1 MPPKGRCRFSSGGSN
16 VSCVMV
22 DKKQLTEEDIK
33 HRYIT
38 PAIHQAG
45 WRDELIF
52 MEKYFTAGRITIHG
66 KHTKRGEGRKADY
79 LLCSAP
85 NLPMAIVEAKDNNH
99 PVSGG
104 IQQAIDYAQILEVP
118 FAYSSNGDGFYE
130 HDMINGEETDPQYP
144 IPLAGF
150 PTPEQ
155 LTERYVKYQN
165 LSADAQKALN
175 EPYYFA
181 IGTHEPRYYQRIA
194 INRTVEAV
202 ANGLKRA
209 LLVMATG
216 TGKTYT
222 AFQIIHRLRHAGLKK
237 RILYLA
243 DRNILI
249 DQTMTQDF
257 KPFAKVMTKVQHK
270 DVNTAYEIY
279 MSLYGQWVE
288 YDHDRQ
294 NDPNREVDLTGV
306 RQPYES
312 LSPDFFDLI
321 IVDECHRGSV
331 REDSEWRRILEYF
344 SSATQIGMTAT
355 PKQAEGADNL
365 DYFCQET
372 GGVPLYVYSLKQGIE
387 DGFLAPYRVTRSFL
401 DIDLNGWTPA
411 PGEKDLYDYLIEQ
424 RPFNRADMGR
434 KLAVQVR
441 RQMVARRI
449 TQMLHDIGR
458 MTKTIVFCSDQEE
471 AQEMRNLLVSQNQDM
486 CRKDS
491 RYVIRITS
499 DDKEGKRQLDN
510 FIDPDEPY
518 PTIVTTSDLL
528 ETGVDCKTCG
538 LIVFDKEVSS
548 MSRFKQMVGRGTR
561 IRADKGKFHFDI
573 LDFRNVTAKFNDPDF
588 DGVADESGG
597 GGGSGG
603 DGAGGGGE
611 GGGEELTPK
620 YHIEGPACTIAHED
634 VRILGA
640 DGKLVTISVKDYTR
654 RVVTQKYATLDAFLT
669 AWSAADRKQAILDEL
684 AASETPLMIEAVR
697 EENPSL
703 ADKDAFDI
711 ILHLAYDQKPLTRR
725 ERVNNVKKRNYL
737 AKYEGK
743 AREVLEALLEKYAE
757 CGVGE
762 LENENVLE
770 LNPFAEIGTA
780 VKITRFF
787 GGPEQFEAALRE
799 LETELYRKVA

>member
-1 MPPKGRCRFSSGGSN
+1 
-16 VSCVMV
+16 MV
-22 DKKQLTEEDIK
+22 DKNLTEEDVK
-33 HRYIT
+33 LRYIT
-38 PAIHQAG
+38 PAIVGAG
-45 WRDELIF
+45 WATDQIF
-52 MEKYFTAGRITIHG
+52 MEKYFTAGRISIHG
-66 KHTKRGEGRKADY
+66 KRTKRGEGRKADY

-85 NLPMAIVEAKDNNH
+85 NLPMAIVEAKDGKH
-99 PVSGG
+99 QVSDG
-104 IQQAIDYAQILEVP
+104 IQQAIDYARILGVP
-118 FAYSSNGDGFYE
+118 FSYSSNGDGFYE
-130 HDMINGEETDPQYP
+130 HDDINGTERELALNDFPSPEE
-144 IPLAGF
+144 
-150 PTPEQ
+150 
-155 LTERYVKYQN
+155 LTELYVKYQS
-165 LSADAQKALN
+165 LSADAKKALF

-202 ANGLKRA
+202 ANGLKRG
-209 LLVMATG
+209 LIVMATG

-222 AFQIIHRLRHAGLKK
+222 AFQIIHRLRQAGLK
-237 RILYLA
+237 RRVLYLA
-243 DRNILI
+243 DRNVLI
-249 DQTMTQDF
+249 DQTMKQDF
-257 KPFAKVMTKVQHK
+257 KPFSKVMTKVQHK

-288 YDHDRQ
+288 YDHERQ
-294 NDPNREVDLTGV
+294 SDPNREVDLSGV

-355 PKQAEGADNL
+355 PKNVDGADNL
-365 DYFCQET
+365 DYFCKET
-372 GGVPLYVYSLKQGIE
+372 GGQPLYVYSLKQGIE

-401 DIDLNGWTPA
+401 DIDLNGWTPE

-424 RPFNRADMGR
+424 RQYNRADMGR

-441 RQMVARRI
+441 RQVVARRI
-449 TQMLHDIGR
+449 TKMLHDIGR
-458 MTKTIVFCSDQEE
+458 MTKTIVFCADQEE
-471 AQEMRNLLVSQNQDM
+471 ALEMRNLLVGLNRDLCQ
-486 CRKDS
+486 RDS
-491 RYVIRITS
+491 RYVMRITS

-538 LIVFDKEVSS
+538 LIVFDKEVTS

-561 IRADKGKFHFDI
+561 IREDKGKFHFDI
-573 LDFRNVTAKFNDPDF
+573 LDFRNVTSKFNDPDF
-588 DGVADESGG
+588 DGVADDSGGKGG
-597 GGGSGG
+597 GGGVGSGG
-603 DGAGGGGE
+603 EGGGGE
-611 GGGEELTPK
+611 GGDNSPTK
-620 YHIEGPACTIAHED
+620 FHIGGPSCTIMHED

-654 RVVTQKYATLDAFLT
+654 NAVTKKYATLDDFLT
-669 AWSAADRKQAILDEL
+669 AWSAAERKQAILDEL
-684 AASETPLMIEAVR
+684 AKSDSPLMIEAVKD
-697 EENPSL
+697 ENPSL

-711 ILHLAYDQKPLTRR
+711 ILHLAYDQKPLTQR
-725 ERVNNVKKRNYL
+725 ERVENVKKRNYL

-757 CGVGE
+757 RGVGE

-770 LNPFAEIGTA
+770 LHPFSEIGTA

-787 GGPEQFEAALRE
+787 GGAEKFEAALRE
-799 LETELYRKVA
+799 LESEIYRKAC

>member
-1 MPPKGRCRFSSGGSN
+1 
-16 VSCVMV
+16 MV
-22 DKKQLTEEDIK
+22 DKHQLTEEDIK
-33 HRYIT
+33 HRCIT
-38 PAIHQAG
+38 PAIHSAG
-45 WRDELIF
+45 WRDDLIF
-52 MEKYFTAGRITIHG
+52 MEKYFTSGRITIHG
-66 KHTKRGEGRKADY
+66 KRTRRGEGRKADY
-79 LLCSAP
+79 LLCTAP
-85 NLPMAIVEAKDNNH
+85 NLPMAVVEAKDGNH

-104 IQQAIDYAQILEVP
+104 IQQAIDYARILDVP

-130 HDMINGEETDPQYP
+130 HDMINGFETDPARP
-144 IPLAGF
+144 IPLEGF
-150 PTPEQ
+150 PSPEK
-155 LTERYVKYQN
+155 LTERYVNCQN
-165 LSADAQKALN
+165 LSADAQKALF

-181 IGTHEPRYYQRIA
+181 LGTHEPRYYQRIA
-194 INRTVEAV
+194 INKTVEAV
-202 ANGLKRA
+202 AGGLKRA

-249 DQTMTQDF
+249 DQTMAQDF
-257 KPFAKVMTKVQHK
+257 KPFSKVMTKVRHK
-270 DVNTAYEIY
+270 DVDTAYEIY

-294 NDPNREVDLTGV
+294 NDDSKAVDLTGI

-312 LSPDFFDLI
+312 LAPDFFDLI

-365 DYFCQET
+365 DYFCRET
-372 GGVPLYVYSLKQGIE
+372 GGAPLYVYSLKQGIE

-401 DIDLNGWTPA
+401 DIDLNGWTPE
-411 PGEKDLYDYLIEQ
+411 PGEKDLYDCLIEQ
-424 RPFNRADMGR
+424 RQFNRADMGR
-434 KLAVQVR
+434 KLAVHVR
-441 RQMVARRI
+441 RQVVARRI

-458 MTKTIVFCSDQEE
+458 MTKTIVFCADQEE
-471 AQEMRNLLVSQNQDM
+471 ALEMRNLLVSLNGDL

-491 RYVIRITS
+491 RYVMRITS
-499 DDKEGKRQLDN
+499 NDQEGKRQLGN

-518 PTIVTTSDLL
+518 PTVVTTSDLL

-538 LIVFDKEVSS
+538 LVVFDKEVTS

-561 IRADKGKFHFDI
+561 IREDKGKFHFDI
-573 LDFRNVTAKFNDPDF
+573 LDFRNVTAKFSDPDF
-588 DGVADESGG
+588 DGVADEGGGRGRAGGDGSGDGG
-597 GGGSGG
+597 GGG
-603 DGAGGGGE
+603 
-611 GGGEELTPK
+611 EETPTK
-620 YHIEGPACTIAHED
+620 FHIEGPSCAIAHED
-634 VRILGA
+634 VRILDA
-640 DGKLVTISVKDYTR
+640 NGKLVTISVKDYAR
-654 RVVTQKYATLDAFLT
+654 RVVTEKYATLDSFLNAWT
-669 AWSAADRKQAILDEL
+669 AAERKQAILDEL
-684 AASETPLMIEAVR
+684 AAADTPLLIETVK

-725 ERVNNVKKRNYL
+725 ERVDNVKKRNYL

-757 CGVGE
+757 RGVGE
-762 LENENVLE
+762 LESENVLE
-770 LNPFAEIGTA
+770 LRPFSEIGTVA
-780 VKITRFF
+780 KITRLF
-787 GGPEQFEAALRE
+787 GGFEQFEAALRE
-799 LETELYRKVA
+799 LEAELYRKAG